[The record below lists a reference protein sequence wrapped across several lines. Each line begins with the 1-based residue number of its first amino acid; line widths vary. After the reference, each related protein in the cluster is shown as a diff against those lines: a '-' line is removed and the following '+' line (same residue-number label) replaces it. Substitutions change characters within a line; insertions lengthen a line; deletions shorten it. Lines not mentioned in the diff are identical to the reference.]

1 MLKYNGGGCISNR
14 HLPPNQPTAG
24 RVLCR
29 LDLDSDRY
37 PQEVEGL
44 CKILNQICA
53 FMRDSQQLQGGLGI
67 GEIDINWQVLDGKG

>member
-1 MLKYNGGGCISNR
+1 MSGQGGQMLKYNGGGCISNR
-14 HLPPNQPTAG
+14 YLPPNQPTAG

-53 FMRDSQQLQGGLGI
+53 FMRDSGT
-67 GEIDINWQVLDGKG
+67 GEIDINWQVLDSKE